1 MHGGFGLNAA
11 NTQALLFYE
20 TQGLSSLTVS
30 FELAM
35 AKIKARGVA
44 IPRGV
49 VSYGRVPLMH
59 LRNCPVR
66 AAIGCNACRKEGVLT
81 DRLQI
86 SFPVE
91 CEERRSSALLNS
103 VPIDLAGRNLGGLE
117 YQLLYFTRENA
128 DDVKAITARF
138 LAAEKTDQPHTG
150 GLYYR
155 ELL

>member
-1 MHGGFGLNAA
+1 MKHPACLFIQINFDISR
-11 NTQALLFYE
+11 ALF
-20 TQGLSSLTVS
+20 LTSV
-30 FELAM
+30 
-35 AKIKARGVA
+35 AR
-44 IPRGV
+44 R
-49 VSYGRVPLMH
+49 Y
-59 LRNCPVR
+59 
-66 AAIGCNACRKEGVLT
+66 
-81 DRLQI
+81 I
-86 SFPVE
+86 SFLVE
-91 CEERRSSALLNS
+91 CEEMRSSALLNS

>member
-1 MHGGFGLNAA
+1 MHGGFGLNVA

-20 TQGLSSLTVS
+20 AQGLSSMTVS

-35 AKIKARGVA
+35 AKIKALSGA

-66 AAIGCNACRKEGVLT
+66 AAVGCKACAKNGVLT
-81 DRLQI
+81 DRMQI

-91 CEERRSSALLNS
+91 CEEMRSADLLNS
-103 VPIDLAGRNLGGLE
+103 VPIDLSGRNLGGLD
-117 YQLLYFTRENA
+117 YQLLYFTRESA
-128 DDVKAITARF
+128 AEVKAVTARF
-138 LAAEKTDQPHTG
+138 LAGEKTNQPHTG